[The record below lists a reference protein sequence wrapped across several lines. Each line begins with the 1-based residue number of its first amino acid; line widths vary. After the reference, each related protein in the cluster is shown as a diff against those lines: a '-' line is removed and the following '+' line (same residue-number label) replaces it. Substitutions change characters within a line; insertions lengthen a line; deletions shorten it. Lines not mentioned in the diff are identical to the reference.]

1 MNNKVVKD
9 YYIIKVGRKNKKDAY
24 NIIQKIFYKVV
35 DILLKNKIIPD
46 QSSLVKS
53 KIKPQYQSKKR
64 SWVFS
69 TIFVVLGTQKELER
83 AFKHLSRIGVQR
95 LQTKPSINFLN

>member
-1 MNNKVVKD
+1 VEVTESGSTKMNNKVVKD

-46 QSSLVKS
+46 
-53 KIKPQYQSKKR
+53 
-64 SWVFS
+64 
-69 TIFVVLGTQKELER
+69 
-83 AFKHLSRIGVQR
+83 
-95 LQTKPSINFLN
+95 